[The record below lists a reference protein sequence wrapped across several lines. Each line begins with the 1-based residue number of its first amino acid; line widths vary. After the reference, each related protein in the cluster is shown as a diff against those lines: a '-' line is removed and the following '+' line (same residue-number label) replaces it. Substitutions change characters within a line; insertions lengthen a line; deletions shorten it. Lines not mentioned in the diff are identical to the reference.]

1 MVTRSISGL
10 FDNHNDAERA
20 VHELVTAGVPERDV
34 SMIANN
40 SDSRQ
45 AGATE
50 ERKSSGTA
58 TGAEVGATYGSVVGG
73 GAGLLA
79 GLGMLA
85 IPGIGPVLA
94 VGWLAATAAGAVA
107 GAAVGGATGGIIGA
121 LMDAGVSKEHA
132 HVYAE
137 GIRRGGTLLTV
148 RVDESRAGAV
158 EDIMIQFHAVDPDTR
173 GTAYRAEG
181 WKGFDEKGLIYD
193 DEVKVGDRYR
203 DPYRDRSAI

>member
-1 MVTRSISGL
+1 MVTRSAGGL
-10 FDNHNDAERA
+10 FDNHNDAEHA
-20 VHELVTAGVPERDV
+20 VHKLVAAGIPERDI
-34 SMIANN
+34 SIIANN
-40 SDSRQ
+40 SDSGQ
-45 AGATE
+45 AVAIE
-50 ERKSSGTA
+50 ERKSSGAA
-58 TGAEVGATYGSVVGG
+58 TGAEAGATYGTVVGG

-85 IPGIGPVLA
+85 IPGIGQVLA
-94 VGWLAATAAGAVA
+94 AGWLAATAAGAVA
-107 GAAVGGATGGIIGA
+107 GAAVGGATGGIIGS
-121 LMDAGVSKEHA
+121 LTGAGVSKEHA

-158 EDIMIQFHAVDPDTR
+158 EDIMIQFHAIDPDTR
-173 GTAYRAEG
+173 GTAYRVEG
-181 WKGFDEKGLIYD
+181 WKGFDENGPAY